1 MKTLALLSFK
11 LNINY
16 MWNPFTKTVYTDTL
30 AKWREAKVGSYNF
43 LDKVLINTK
52 GYLRDKNWE
61 VWLIYQYFQYP
72 ADESYYSIIFQD
84 GTLSWFNEEDIK
96 PYYWEFQEEFEALQ
110 EAQKLQLEISE
121 RSERLNK
128 LIPKLDKI
136 KDKNLK
142 QILWTE

>member
-1 MKTLALLSFK
+1 
-11 LNINY
+11 

-30 AKWREAKVGSYNF
+30 AKWRENKVGKYNF
-43 LDKVLINTK
+43 LDKVLVNTDT
-52 GYLRDKNWE
+52 YRRDRNWQ
-61 VWLIYQYFQYP
+61 VWIIFQYFTFSSW
-72 ADESYYSIIFQD
+72 DHYSLIFQD
-84 GTLSWFNEEDIK
+84 GQIESGYKEEDIK

-142 QILWTE
+142 EILWTV

>member
-1 MKTLALLSFK
+1 MG
-11 LNINY
+11 N
-16 MWNPFTKTVYTDTL
+16 
-30 AKWREAKVGSYNF
+30 YNF

-52 GYLRDKNWE
+52 SYLRDKNWE
-61 VWLIYQYFQYP
+61 VWLIYEYFERP
-72 ADESYYSIIFQD
+72 AGESYYSIIFQD
-84 GTLSWFNEEDIK
+84 RTLNWFEEKDIK

-110 EAQKLQLEISE
+110 EAQKLQLEINE

-142 QILWTE
+142 EILWTE